1 MLMANIIIGGGKIY
15 VIILCML
22 ALGSIKIHWYKYDYE
37 NSCNRD
43 SQLAIRGLF
52 VLIIILSHMFR
63 NVVTYND
70 LVADSVLHFFFP
82 SIVCIFFFYSG
93 YGLMFN
99 FMKGKQKTCMSQVAH
114 YLKKLGVPALI
125 TYLITIFIAFFSK
138 QEIPA
143 ISSIGGWF
151 AQVLLMLYVSYAIFS
166 HFADSPFKL
175 LVLET
180 VFVGAFTVGAKILGI
195 SSFVFIDLPAFLFGM
210 LVRLDES
217 RFQKLF
223 AKNWFFFASVMLTL
237 LCGCYLAM
245 ARFGIAPNGLGIGL
259 LLGFINSISEVIMMQ
274 ILLTHIF
281 FKERNLLNFLG
292 KYSYEIYLSGAIAK
306 PLALMICTSQ
316 MGYYSLYSSLCILCG
331 FIISKICNWLLQM

>member
-1 MLMANIIIGGGKIY
+1 MANNIIGGGQIY
-15 VIILCML
+15 VIILCVL
-22 ALGSIKIHWYKYDYE
+22 TLSSIKIHCYEYDYE

-43 SQLAIRGLF
+43 SQQAVRGLF
-52 VLIIILSHMFR
+52 ALIIILSHMFR

-93 YGLMFN
+93 YGLMFS
-99 FMKGKQKTCMSQVAH
+99 FMKGKQKTCMSQVVH

-125 TYLITIFIAFFSK
+125 IYLITVFIAFFSK
-138 QEIPA
+138 TEIPA

-151 AQVLLMLYVSYAIFS
+151 AQVLLLLYVSYAVFS
-166 HFADSPFKL
+166 HFADSPKKL

-180 VFVGAFTVGAKILGI
+180 VFVGIFTVGANILDI
-195 SSFVFIDLPAFLFGM
+195 PSFIFIDLPAFLFGM
-210 LVRLDES
+210 LVRLDE
-217 RFQKLF
+217 RHFQKLF
-223 AKNWFFFASVMLTL
+223 GETGVFIASVMLTFL
-237 LCGCYLAM
+237 GGCYLAM

-259 LLGFINSISEVIMMQ
+259 ILGFINSISEVVMIQ
-274 ILLTHIF
+274 ILLTHIC

-306 PLALMICTSQ
+306 PLALMICTTPI
-316 MGYYSLYSSLCILCG
+316 GYYTLYSSLCILCG
-331 FIISKICNWLLQM
+331 IIIAKTHTELLKM